1 MNPTLPGPRS
11 KVQWSADRGLVFVE
25 RTLEF
30 VLPGDLAT
38 RTGGYAY
45 DRAII
50 AGLRSLGWRVSVHE
64 LEDSFPFPT
73 ADALADARSVFAALP
88 DQALVV
94 VDGLAFGAMPGIAES
109 MASRL
114 RLVGLVHHPLA
125 LESGLEDHQRLE
137 LQFGERRALSAARA
151 VIVTSKATAAGLRD
165 YDVPAARI
173 TVIEPGT
180 VSAPVAAG
188 SGSTT
193 LSLLCV
199 ASLSTRKGHDIL
211 FLALSNLAGHDWHLT
226 CVGGE
231 PQTGNVL
238 HRMQAQLESY
248 GIADRVTF
256 AGTGDDE
263 SVASAY
269 AVADVFVLPTRYEGY
284 GMVVAEAL
292 ARGLPV
298 VSTRTGA
305 IPELVGEHAGL
316 VVPTNDVNALAAA
329 LERLFVEPALL
340 PRLRQGA
347 LAGRERLPRWEDSC
361 ARLSRLL
368 ERVI

>member
-1 MNPTLPGPRS
+1 M
-11 KVQWSADRGLVFVE
+11 E

-38 RTGGYAY
+38 RTGGYGY
-45 DRAII
+45 DREII
-50 AGLRSLGWRVSVHE
+50 AGLRSLGWRVNVHE
-64 LEDSFPFPT
+64 LDDSFPFPA
-73 ADALADARSVFAALP
+73 ADALANARAVLAALP

-125 LESGLEDHQRLE
+125 LESGLEEHQRLE
-137 LQFGERRALSAARA
+137 LRFGERRALAAARA
-151 VIVTSKATAAGLRD
+151 VIVTSKATGAGLRD
-165 YDVPAARI
+165 YDVPATRI

-180 VSAPVAAG
+180 APAPVAWG

-211 FLALSNLAGHDWHLT
+211 FLALSGLAEHDWHLT

-231 PQTGNVL
+231 PETGSVL
-238 HRMQAQLESY
+238 NRMRAQLDSY
-248 GIADRVTF
+248 GIGNRVTF
-256 AGTGDDE
+256 AGTGDDA

-269 AVADVFVLPTRYEGY
+269 AAADVFVLPTRYEGY

-305 IPELVGEHAGL
+305 IPELVGEQAGL
-316 VVPTNDVNALAAA
+316 VVSPHDVNALAAA
-329 LERLFVEPALL
+329 LERLFVEPDLL
-340 PRLRQGA
+340 PRLRHGA
-347 LAGRERLPRWEDSC
+347 LAARERLPRWEDSC
-361 ARLSRLL
+361 ARLSQLL
-368 ERVI
+368 ERVT